1 MTKIE
6 EILQKFQNKIDDAK
20 SNEDLDSLRLEFLGK
35 NGQVTD
41 AMKQIKDIPNDQKK
55 SYGEA
60 VNKLKVTI
68 ENGLQNLKDKIQ
80 RKMLES
86 KLKNTKRDRKSVV

>member
-55 SYGEA
+55 SYG
-60 VNKLKVTI
+60 
-68 ENGLQNLKDKIQ
+68 D
-80 RKMLES
+80 
-86 KLKNTKRDRKSVV
+86 

>member
-35 NGQVTD
+35 NG
-41 AMKQIKDIPNDQKK
+41 
-55 SYGEA
+55 
-60 VNKLKVTI
+60 
-68 ENGLQNLKDKIQ
+68 
-80 RKMLES
+80 
-86 KLKNTKRDRKSVV
+86 

>member
-55 SYGEA
+55 
-60 VNKLKVTI
+60 LT
-68 ENGLQNLKDKIQ
+68 
-80 RKMLES
+80 R
-86 KLKNTKRDRKSVV
+86 